1 MAAVN
6 DPRRVTTVVDQ
17 AACTGCGLCV
27 RVCPSRTLSLVDGKA
42 VVTGERSLNCG
53 HCQAVCPAGAIT
65 VTSLD
70 PEQAR
75 FASFAADGRWLPHG
89 GADPAQLARLMLS
102 RRSCRN
108 YREQP
113 VPLDLLH
120 DLVKFGLAAPSGT
133 NSQLW
138 TFAILPDRQAVLAL
152 ARGVG
157 EFFADLNRMAGKAW
171 LRRGLALIGRRE
183 LENYHRDHHQS
194 VSEALA
200 EWEATGKERLFH
212 GAPAAIVVGS
222 RPGGSCPAED
232 ALLASQNI
240 LLGAH
245 ALGLGTCLVG
255 FVVEALRRRPGLK
268 SLCGARAEE
277 TVHAVIAIGWP
288 DEKYARL
295 TGRRDPMVRVVAG
308 RDGHGGSDEASA

>member
-1 MAAVN
+1 M
-6 DPRRVTTVVDQ
+6 DDRRRVTTLVDR

-42 VVTGERSLNCG
+42 AVTGERSLNCG
-53 HCQAVCPAGAIT
+53 HCQAVCPTGAVT
-65 VTSLD
+65 VASLD

-75 FASFAADGRWLPHG
+75 FTSFAADQRWLAPG
-89 GADPAQLARLMLS
+89 RADPAQPARLMLS

-108 YREQP
+108 YQDRP
-113 VPLDLLH
+113 VPLELLR

-138 TFAILPDRQAVLAL
+138 TFAILADRDAVLAL
-152 ARGVG
+152 AQGVG
-157 EFFADLNRMAGKAW
+157 RFFADLNRLAAKAW

-183 LENYHRDHHQS
+183 LEDYHREHHQS

-200 EWEATGKERLFH
+200 EWEATGRERLFH

-268 SLCGARAEE
+268 SLCGAAAGES
-277 TVHAVIAIGWP
+277 VHAVIALGWP

-295 TGRRDPMVRVVAG
+295 TGRRDPGVRVVAAG
-308 RDGHGGSDEASA
+308 DSGPAHGHHALG